1 MMFDKKDEDI
11 PTFAVL
17 RQRMVDMAATR
28 GVDKSICPSEVAKS
42 FGSYWR
48 DLMPR
53 VHQVAEQLC
62 SEGQLEYAKGGVSHG
77 QHRPSGAYR
86 LRIIPQTVDDASD

>member
-1 MMFDKKDEDI
+1 MMLDQTDEDL
-11 PTFAVL
+11 PTYAIL
-17 RQRMVDMAATR
+17 RQRLVSLATER
-28 GVDKSICPSEVAKS
+28 GAESTFCPSEVAMT

-62 SEGQLEYAKGGVSHG
+62 SEGLLEYNKGGVSHG
-77 QHRPSGAYR
+77 QNRPSGAYR
-86 LRIIPQTVDDASD
+86 LRLIPVIED